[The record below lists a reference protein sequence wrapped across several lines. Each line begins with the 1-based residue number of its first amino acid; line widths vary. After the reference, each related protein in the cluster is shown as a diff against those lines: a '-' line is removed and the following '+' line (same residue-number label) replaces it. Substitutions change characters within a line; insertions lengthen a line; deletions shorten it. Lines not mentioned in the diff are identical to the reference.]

1 MKLSCREASRLI
13 SAGLDRPLGIAEH
26 LKLRM
31 HLLLC
36 GNCRQFSQQ
45 LQLMRRAARRAGDGE
60 DGMPNG

>member
-1 MKLSCREASRLI
+1 MRLSCREASRLI
-13 SAGLDRPLGIAEH
+13 SAGMDRPLSAAEH

-45 LQLMRRAARRAGDGE
+45 LALLRNGARRAGEGVE
-60 DGMPNG
+60 

>member
-13 SAGLDRPLGIAEH
+13 SAGLDRPLGATEH

-60 DGMPNG
+60 DSMPNG

>member
-13 SAGLDRPLGIAEH
+13 SAGLDRPLSAAEH

-36 GNCRQFSQQ
+36 GNCRQFSRQ
-45 LQLMRRAARRAGDGE
+45 LDLLRQGARRAGQGLE
-60 DGMPNG
+60 P